1 MKKLL
6 ILNGVMGSGKSHY
19 IKENNL
25 EDFTLSS
32 DELRIK
38 MAGFDMSKNG
48 MIISSRKDRQVW
60 KTLYT
65 MLETRMEMGLFT
77 VVDAMHLHT
86 RDFKKYKELADL
98 YGYEIY
104 VKRFD
109 KVSLEELLE
118 RNNNRESYK
127 QISEDVIV
135 KKYNI
140 FTSQVLPEYVS
151 KIETP
156 EELYP
161 QLESLDRYLMLNVL
175 EIYITMLIS

>member
-1 MKKLL
+1 
-6 ILNGVMGSGKSHY
+6 MGSGKSHY